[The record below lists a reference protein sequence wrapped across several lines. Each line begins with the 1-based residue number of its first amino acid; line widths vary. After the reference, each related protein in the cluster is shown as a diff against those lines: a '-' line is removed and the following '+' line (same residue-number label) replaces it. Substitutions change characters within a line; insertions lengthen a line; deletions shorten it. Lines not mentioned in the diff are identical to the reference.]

1 MKIDET
7 KVSKISKFVRFILY
21 YLFRFKSDNPST
33 SCLYLFHNMRKKF
46 RNKHRK
52 NKVRN
57 NQCVISKDPGIQNGL
72 NFL

>member
-7 KVSKISKFVRFILY
+7 KEVRFPNLSDLY
-21 YLFRFKSDNPST
+21 YIIFFHSSQITLP
-33 SCLYLFHNMRKKF
+33 LPVYILFHNMRKKF

>member
-33 SCLYLFHNMRKKF
+33 SCLYFVSQHEKK
-46 RNKHRK
+46 
-52 NKVRN
+52 
-57 NQCVISKDPGIQNGL
+57 ISKKTQKKQSKE
-72 NFL
+72 